1 MKKRD
6 AAFCEEYLIDL
17 SPKNAAIRAGF
28 APSTARDAWKWLD
41 ENNDRLKPAVRAR
54 IDELLA
60 ERSRR
65 TGISADR
72 VIRELARLAF
82 ANPGDVI
89 DMRNGGVQVGAD
101 DDDMAAIAAV
111 RVKKGA
117 DFEEREV
124 RMCDKARALELLGKH
139 LGIFADRVRLE
150 GAVPV
155 IIDDSG
161 GGDA

>member
-1 MKKRD
+1 MNAREKM
-6 AAFCEEYLIDL
+6 FCEEYLIDL
-17 SPKNAAIRAGF
+17 CPLQAALRAGY
-28 APSTARDAWKWLD
+28 ALATAKSANQWLN
-41 ENNDRLKPAVRAR
+41 ENHDHYKPAVCAR
-54 IDELLA
+54 IEQLKA
-60 ERSRR
+60 ERSVR

-139 LGIFADRVRLE
+139 LGLFADRVRLE

-155 IIDDSG
+155 IIDDTG
-161 GGDA
+161 DGDA

>member
-124 RMCDKARALELLGKH
+124 RMCDKARALELLGTH